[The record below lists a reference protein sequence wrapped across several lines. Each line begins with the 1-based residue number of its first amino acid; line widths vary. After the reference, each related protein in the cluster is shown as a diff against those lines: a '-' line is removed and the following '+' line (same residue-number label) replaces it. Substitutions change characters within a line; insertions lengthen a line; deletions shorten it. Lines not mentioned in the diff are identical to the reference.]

1 MNTTPV
7 YNNEFHLLAKFDI
20 NFMKKN
26 KNYAHNNYAIAKIQ
40 KKKNQ
45 EAKRFKKKKKG
56 DHQLAPSHH

>member
-1 MNTTPV
+1 
-7 YNNEFHLLAKFDI
+7 
-20 NFMKKN
+20 MKKN
-26 KNYAHNNYAIAKIQ
+26 KNYARNNYAIAKIQ

>member
-40 KKKNQ
+40 KKKKKQ
-45 EAKRFKKKKKG
+45 EAKRFKKKKK
-56 DHQLAPSHH
+56 